1 MVPPPP
7 LQEELNLISKGQRE
21 MLASFVLPDPF
32 SPKFG
37 SVKTWSGIAGT
48 AERAAYIR
56 AVTVKARQAMKLTWL
71 IILSVC
77 FLVGSSI
84 ASAQFLL
91 RTCKSRVTTGF
102 LTALILA
109 IVGWAIWM
117 LLPFVGQ

>member
-1 MVPPPP
+1 
-7 LQEELNLISKGQRE
+7 
-21 MLASFVLPDPF
+21 MLASFVLPGSF

-56 AVTVKARQAMKLTWL
+56 AVTVKARQAMRLTWL
-71 IILSVC
+71 IILGVC
-77 FLVGSSI
+77 FLVVSSI
-84 ASAQFLL
+84 ASAQLLL
-91 RTCKSRVTTGF
+91 RTCKSRVITGF
-102 LTALILA
+102 LIALILA